1 MRPACFHF
9 RAFDRAASIP
19 RAASG
24 CFCNRSMVYP
34 TAFDRSPDH
43 LIDEIPMLI
52 ITIKQG
58 KEKSLLEK
66 HPWIYASAVER
77 VDGKPHE
84 RMKPGATALVQSSSA
99 KFLARAAY
107 SPHSQIRARV
117 WTFDENEPVDHALV
131 KRRVKA
137 AVAARGKNKKA
148 ASANPVHLVLGEEDG
163 LPGLLVD
170 WYGGVKG
177 YLVCQF
183 QAAGVD
189 AWKVAIVQSLIAE
202 TGCPNVY
209 ERSDELV
216 RKGEGLPVV
225 SGALA
230 GDEPPDEMPF
240 TENGVRYSLDIR
252 TGEKARFR

>member
-1 MRPACFHF
+1 
-9 RAFDRAASIP
+9 
-19 RAASG
+19 
-24 CFCNRSMVYP
+24 
-34 TAFDRSPDH
+34 
-43 LIDEIPMLI
+43 MLI

-58 KEKSLLEK
+58 KEKSLLDRQ
-66 HPWIYASAVER
+66 PWIYASAVER

-84 RMKPGATALVQSSSA
+84 KMKSGATALVQSSSA
-99 KFLARAAY
+99 QFLARAAY
-107 SPHSQIRARV
+107 SPKSQIRARV
-117 WTFDENEPVDHALV
+117 WTFDENEPVDHALI

-137 AVAARGKNKKA
+137 AIAVHGGSGIGKK
-148 ASANPVHLVLGEEDG
+148 SAPSNPVHLVLGEEDG

-170 WYGGVKG
+170 WYDGPKG

-189 AWKVAIVQSLIAE
+189 FWKIPIVQSLIAE

-209 ERSDELV
+209 ELSDELV

-230 GDEPPDEMPF
+230 GDEPPDQMLL
-240 TENGVRYSLDIR
+240 TENGVRYSLDIK
-252 TGEKARFR
+252 TGKKTKFK

>member
-1 MRPACFHF
+1 MYSTVTATGDPY
-9 RAFDRAASIP
+9 
-19 RAASG
+19 
-24 CFCNRSMVYP
+24 RSLP
-34 TAFDRSPDH
+34 FTHHSLTQDTK
-43 LIDEIPMLI
+43 IPMLI

-58 KEKSLLEK
+58 KKKSLLDRQ
-66 HPWIYASAVER
+66 PWIYASAVER

-84 RMKPGATALVQSSSA
+84 KMKAGATALVQSSSA

-107 SPHSQIRARV
+107 SPQSQIRARV
-117 WTFDENEPVDHALV
+117 WTFDENEPVDHAMI
-131 KRRVKA
+131 KRRIKA
-137 AVAARGKNKKA
+137 AVAAHGGSSIGKKVTQSN
-148 ASANPVHLVLGEEDG
+148 SVHLVLGEEDG

-170 WYGGVKG
+170 WFGGPQG

-189 AWKVAIVQSLIAE
+189 AWKIPIVQSLMAE

-230 GDEPPDEMPF
+230 GDEPPDEMLV
-240 TENGVRYSLDIR
+240 TENGVRYSLDIK
-252 TGEKARFR
+252 TGKKTRFR

>member
-1 MRPACFHF
+1 
-9 RAFDRAASIP
+9 
-19 RAASG
+19 
-24 CFCNRSMVYP
+24 
-34 TAFDRSPDH
+34 
-43 LIDEIPMLI
+43 MLV

-58 KEKSLLEK
+58 KEKSLLDRQ
-66 HPWIYASAVER
+66 PWIYASAVER

-84 RMKPGATALVQSSSA
+84 RNKPGATALVQSSSA
-99 KFLARAAY
+99 QFLARAAY
-107 SPHSQIRARV
+107 SPKSQIRARV
-117 WTFDENEPVDHALV
+117 WTFDENEAVDHALI

-137 AVAARGKNKKA
+137 AVAARGGKKT
-148 ASANPVHLVLGEEDG
+148 NPVHLILGEEDG

-170 WYGGVKG
+170 WFGGAKG

-189 AWKVAIVQSLIAE
+189 AWKVPIVQSLIAE

-230 GDEPPDEMPF
+230 GDEPPDEMPV
-240 TENGVRYSLDIR
+240 TENGVRYSVDIK
-252 TGEKARFR
+252 TGSKTRFR